1 MTMRVIIKEHSD
13 GWAWDLSLVADEPF
27 EQISQVRMPLTA
39 YAIVRGWFDLLGAVL
54 SRESIPAWERL
65 CEMAQGQQRTL
76 LNREAPLAP
85 DIRRRHAA

>member
-1 MTMRVIIKEHSD
+1 MRVIIKERSD

-27 EQISQVRMPLTA
+27 EQISQARMPLTA
-39 YAIVRGWFDLLGAVL
+39 YAIVRGGFDLVGAVL

-65 CEMAQGQQRTL
+65 CEMAQGQQRTS

-85 DIRRRHAA
+85 DIRHRHAA